1 MYNYSIK
8 QQPYRKTRI
17 QLKSGKRIVGRM
29 TSSDSL
35 IYRIEDCII
44 TDLNRTYKVNSIDIF
59 KDSVKHVEVL

>member
-8 QQPYRKTRI
+8 QQPYKKTRLT
-17 QLKSGKRIVGRM
+17 LKSGKRIVGRM

-59 KDSVKHVEVL
+59 KDSVKFMEVL

>member
-44 TDLNRTYKVNSIDIF
+44 TDLNRAYKVNSIDIF
-59 KDSVKHVEVL
+59 KDSVKFMEVL

>member
-8 QQPYRKTRI
+8 QQPYKKTRI

-29 TSSDSL
+29 ASSDSL

-44 TDLNRTYKVNSIDIF
+44 TDLTRTYKVNSVDIF
-59 KDSVKHVEVL
+59 KDSVKYMEVF